1 MIDSK
6 AIKEAIIPIVG
17 INYKFQP
24 ILVTD
29 VANAIVRAI
38 EKKDNVGKIYYF
50 PLKVI
55 SYLRIKVVR
64 KNTKKFNN

>member
-1 MIDSK
+1 MDSQY
-6 AIKEAIIPIVG
+6 ATQRLIKLI
-17 INYKFQP
+17 
-24 ILVTD
+24 
-29 VANAIVRAI
+29 
-38 EKKDNVGKIYYF
+38 DNVGKVYYF